1 MSVPVSSCGRILH
14 CYYSDTLS
22 VVYAYKL
29 KPTITLCKSSYK
41 CSVKQIMAYVIDP
54 RIPLNLS
61 NLKHQIKFL
70 DGFEGPYTANTSS
83 PLLMCEG

>member
-1 MSVPVSSCGRILH
+1 MAE
-14 CYYSDTLS
+14 YYIATIVTLYQLYMHINWNPQSLS
-22 VVYAYKL
+22 V
-29 KPTITLCKSSYK
+29 SHHK